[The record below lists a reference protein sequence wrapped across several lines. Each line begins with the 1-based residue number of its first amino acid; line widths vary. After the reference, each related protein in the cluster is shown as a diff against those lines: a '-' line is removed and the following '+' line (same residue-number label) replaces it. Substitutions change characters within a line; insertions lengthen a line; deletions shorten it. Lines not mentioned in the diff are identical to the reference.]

1 MAAARQLLVHRLSC
15 ACSSGTLLKSNSTGR
30 LPTSSCKARCWSSS
44 DALPGPKARV
54 RMAVAIKPPRPR
66 AAAAAAGKD
75 RIVRAGDDDD
85 GVSLGTVKLPANI
98 DIARFET
105 LLFQWANSLCQ
116 GANLPL
122 PVPLRVD
129 KVEGGVRLGF
139 MAVEDGATQVLVYI
153 DCLVSPATAASGPV
167 FRAIRNGPM
176 KDQEPPGE
184 PRIMRS
190 LLQALQKS
198 IQIAQV

>member
-1 MAAARQLLVHRLSC
+1 MAVARQLLVHRLSC
-15 ACSSGTLLKSNSTGR
+15 TCSLGALLKNTYTSNCR
-30 LPTSSCKARCWSSS
+30 IRCWSNGETV
-44 DALPGPKARV
+44 PGLTARV
-54 RMAVAIKPPRPR
+54 RVAVAIKPAR
-66 AAAAAAGKD
+66 AAAAGKD
-75 RIVRAGDDDD
+75 GIVPSDTDDD

-98 DIARFET
+98 DVARFET

-139 MAVEDGATQVLVYI
+139 MAVDDGAAQVLVYI
-153 DCLVSPATAASGPV
+153 DCTVSPATAASGPV

-176 KDQEPPGE
+176 KDKEPPGE

-190 LLQALQKS
+190 LLQALQRS
-198 IQIAQV
+198 VQIAQV

>member
-15 ACSSGTLLKSNSTGR
+15 SCSSGALMKHTSNSSG
-30 LPTSSCKARCWSSS
+30 LPASRCKTRCWSSGER
-44 DALPGPKARV
+44 LPGLKASVRV
-54 RMAVAIKPPRPR
+54 AIAIKPAR
-66 AAAAAAGKD
+66 AAAGKD
-75 RIVRAGDDDD
+75 SIVRADDDDDD

-98 DIARFET
+98 NIARFET
-105 LLFQWANSLCQ
+105 LLFQWGNSLCQ
-116 GANLPL
+116 GATLPL

-139 MAVEDGATQVLVYI
+139 MAVDDGVTQVLVYI

-190 LLQALQKS
+190 LLEALQKC
-198 IQIAQV
+198 IQYAQV

>member
-1 MAAARQLLVHRLSC
+1 M
-15 ACSSGTLLKSNSTGR
+15 KS
-30 LPTSSCKARCWSSS
+30 
-44 DALPGPKARV
+44 RV
-54 RMAVAIKPPRPR
+54 RLLAVAIKPPR
-66 AAAAAAGKD
+66 AAAGKD
-75 RIVRAGDDDD
+75 EIVRADDDDD

-105 LLFQWANSLCQ
+105 LLFQWGNSLCQ
-116 GANLPL
+116 GATLPL

-139 MAVEDGATQVLVYI
+139 MAVDDGVTQVLVYI

-190 LLQALQKS
+190 LLEALQKC
-198 IQIAQV
+198 IQYAQV

>member
-1 MAAARQLLVHRLSC
+1 MAVVRQLLVHRLSC
-15 ACSSGTLLKSNSTGR
+15 SGLPASRCKNS
-30 LPTSSCKARCWSSS
+30 CWSSGER
-44 DALPGPKARV
+44 LPGLKSRV
-54 RMAVAIKPPRPR
+54 RLLAVAIKPPR
-66 AAAAAAGKD
+66 AAAGKD
-75 RIVRAGDDDD
+75 EIVRADDDDD

-105 LLFQWANSLCQ
+105 LLFQWGNSLCQ
-116 GANLPL
+116 GATLPL

-139 MAVEDGATQVLVYI
+139 MAVDDGVTQVLVYI

-190 LLQALQKS
+190 LLEALQKC
-198 IQIAQV
+198 IQYAQV

>member
-1 MAAARQLLVHRLSC
+1 MAVARQLLVHRLSC
-15 ACSSGTLLKSNSTGR
+15 TCSSGALLKHASNSSGIH
-30 LPTSSCKARCWSSS
+30 SSNFKIRCWGSGDRLASSKS
-44 DALPGPKARV
+44 RV
-54 RMAVAIKPPRPR
+54 RVAVTIKPRR
-66 AAAAAAGKD
+66 AAAPGKD
-75 RIVRAGDDDD
+75 GIVRADDD

-98 DIARFET
+98 DVARFEA

-139 MAVEDGATQVLVYI
+139 MAVEDGVTQVLVYI
-153 DCLVSPATAASGPV
+153 DCVVSPATAASGPV

-176 KDQEPPGE
+176 KDKEPPGE

-198 IQIAQV
+198 VQIAQV